1 MNAGAPD
8 DGLEAVEGL
17 RIPRAA
23 PDVSLGQEAEE
34 PDFTRR
40 DRLDRPEDGV
50 RRRVDANLMELAELT
65 GGNEIIQPETFPA
78 EDRLPLRK
86 EYLE

>member
-1 MNAGAPD
+1 MGAGAPD
-8 DGLEAVEGL
+8 DGFEDFEGL

-40 DRLDRPEDGV
+40 DRLDRPEHGV

-65 GGNEIIQPETFPA
+65 DGNEIVQPETFRV